1 MALWRWLNVTKRRW
15 ALFTVLTLLPA
26 KVFKVVGTFPED
38 SHKKV
43 EYPIAIT
50 DGHKNATVSAF
61 YDYLK
66 GPQASEIFKRY
77 GFTTR

>member
-1 MALWRWLNVTKRRW
+1 
-15 ALFTVLTLLPA
+15 
-26 KVFKVVGTFPED
+26 
-38 SHKKV
+38 V
-43 EYPIAIT
+43 EYPLAII

-77 GFTTR
+77 GFTTHE